1 MKKGE
6 TKMNQTSIS
15 VYIDEESKQLIEKA
29 MKIKGLNQSSFCRVS
44 AIKEAREI
52 LQQNKSGD
60 KNAIATTI

>member
-1 MKKGE
+1 
-6 TKMNQTSIS
+6 MNQKNIS
-15 VYIDEESKQLIEKA
+15 VYIDEESKQLIEEA

-60 KNAIATTI
+60 KNGNTTTTTNTN